1 MGQKVFRQYRQRSRD
16 TVRRAGEVTPSADA
30 VRAQN
35 DFPFFCAYLTRN
47 SPDPK
52 VQPPHMAEWNQQLLT
67 GKSSRA
73 LDGIAGPNVDILAP
87 RGSAKAQP
95 LDEPVLT
102 PDGFV
107 PMGTLKVGDRV
118 ITADGS
124 TATIIRI
131 APQGIKD
138 NYKVT
143 FTDRAVTYCSLDH
156 LWSVADFDV
165 NHKHFQ
171 VLSLGQIIDG
181 GYLDDRGFAKYYLPK
196 ISESIKS
203 LPPRGIAD
211 IQHVGTAEMQCITI
225 NHPSQLYITRDYIV
239 THNST
244 YLGMFAAWSIGRHA
258 MLKRLL
264 QILYISYTVDV
275 ARPKSSAI
283 KSIIESPEYRE
294 IFPTVIPGRKWSD
307 EYWCIDLEF
316 AGISIVGQ
324 EAFSIC
330 CAGLKGAIVSKRC
343 LVGATMVLTDR
354 GEIPIKDFNSHIGTR
369 VLTFNESEQL
379 LEWKRVV
386 ACEGR
391 PAKDLVEVET
401 SGGRRLRC
409 TSDHPFFVLGQGYK
423 DARDLVP
430 GDSVVTVAK
439 HSEHAKQLSDVR
451 SGNLEKE
458 FGASMPGMLLSGA
471 KRESTNSVRRVQQ
484 DLFDTTVRSDSK
496 TRSGGGESVLL
507 SPLPWPRQRKARA
520 LSRLRG
526 VVGGSIRRYFRPIVQ
541 ALLDK
546 TEEDSK
552 IVGSYLSKLRGDIS
566 AKISRQS
573 VLFPRMFKQRPFSQ
587 DERGRQH
594 KVYSRGKLPKG
605 FCDPTG
611 CGERQ
616 RQSHMSGLQGQG
628 THRGEGEV
636 GLPVEY
642 GGSPYRPQPEKQYD
656 RESFNSLP
664 SLSYKASQAAL
675 GWETES
681 IVSVTPIEGS
691 EFVYDIEVEGTHNFF
706 ANGVCVHN
714 SHLILLDDLVKSE
727 FDIANPEI
735 REQMEQN
742 WTRSILPTMF
752 DGGRAICLGTRFRA
766 DDIHCSTF
774 TPENGW
780 IQIEQSAIIDDD
792 DSEGGEKSYWDF
804 WSLEHLQSIRA
815 LDPIGFSFQ
824 YQNKIVRTTEV
835 SIHPDWI
842 IKSPVHRDIRRY
854 EQIGI
859 GVDLSSKTKE
869 RHDFTVMVL
878 GGRLNNRYY
887 ILDMWRGRV
896 AGNKSKLEHLLELCY
911 AWDIID
917 SSGKYYLGTDI
928 NCYLYVEDVAY
939 QASLKGDFQTYV
951 INELSIHNL
960 IYRPIFAKGDKLSKL
975 RSVTGLFE
983 NELVRFNEQAKLGA
997 AIEELVSFGA
1007 TAHDD
1012 CADAIEL
1019 LLNGLRSS
1027 APLEVL
1033 YG

>member
-1 MGQKVFRQYRQRSRD
+1 
-16 TVRRAGEVTPSADA
+16 
-30 VRAQN
+30 
-35 DFPFFCAYLTRN
+35 
-47 SPDPK
+47 
-52 VQPPHMAEWNQQLLT
+52 
-67 GKSSRA
+67 
-73 LDGIAGPNVDILAP
+73 
-87 RGSAKAQP
+87 
-95 LDEPVLT
+95 
-102 PDGFV
+102 
-107 PMGTLKVGDRV
+107 
-118 ITADGS
+118 
-124 TATIIRI
+124 
-131 APQGIKD
+131 
-138 NYKVT
+138 
-143 FTDRAVTYCSLDH
+143 
-156 LWSVADFDV
+156 
-165 NHKHFQ
+165 
-171 VLSLGQIIDG
+171 
-181 GYLDDRGFAKYYLPK
+181 
-196 ISESIKS
+196 
-203 LPPRGIAD
+203 
-211 IQHVGTAEMQCITI
+211 
-225 NHPSQLYITRDYIV
+225 
-239 THNST
+239 
-244 YLGMFAAWSIGRHA
+244 
-258 MLKRLL
+258 
-264 QILYISYTVDV
+264 
-275 ARPKSSAI
+275 
-283 KSIIESPEYRE
+283 
-294 IFPTVIPGRKWSD
+294 VIPGRKWSD

-343 LVGATMVLTDR
+343 LVGETLVRTDQGDYPIETFNDRIGGKVLTLDEASQSLVWR
-354 GEIPIKDFNSHIGTR
+354 SVIGCESHESSDIVQVQTAKGVLIK
-369 VLTFNESEQL
+369 
-379 LEWKRVV
+379 
-386 ACEGR
+386 
-391 PAKDLVEVET
+391 
-401 SGGRRLRC
+401 C
-409 TSDHPFFVLGQGYK
+409 TSDHPFYVAGEGFV
-423 DARDLVP
+423 DA
-430 GDSVVTVAK
+430 AK
-439 HSEHAKQLSDVR
+439 LK
-451 SGNLEKE
+451 
-458 FGASMPGMLLSGA
+458 SGA
-471 KRESTNSVRRVQQ
+471 LICSIDADNN
-484 DLFDTTVRSDSK
+484 
-496 TRSGGGESVLL
+496 LL
-507 SPLPWPRQRKARA
+507 
-520 LSRLRG
+520 
-526 VVGGSIRRYFRPIVQ
+526 Q
-541 ALLDK
+541 AD
-546 TEEDSK
+546 
-552 IVGSYLSKLRGDIS
+552 
-566 AKISRQS
+566 
-573 VLFPRMFKQRPFSQ
+573 
-587 DERGRQH
+587 H
-594 KVYSRGKLPKG
+594 
-605 FCDPTG
+605 
-611 CGERQ
+611 
-616 RQSHMSGLQGQG
+616 
-628 THRGEGEV
+628 
-636 GLPVEY
+636 
-642 GGSPYRPQPEKQYD
+642 
-656 RESFNSLP
+656 
-664 SLSYKASQAAL
+664 
-675 GWETES
+675 
-681 IVSVTPIEGS
+681 IVSVNKIEGS
-691 EFVYDIEVEGTHNFF
+691 ELVYDIEVEGTHNFF

-780 IQIEQSAIIDDD
+780 IQIEQSAIIDDEE
-792 DSEGGEKSYWDF
+792 SEGGEKSYWDF
-804 WSLEHLQSIRA
+804 WSLGHLQGIRA

-951 INELSIHNL
+951 VNELSIHNL

-983 NELVRFNEQAKLGA
+983 NELVRFNDQAKLGA